1 MEKPVG
7 LQTWG
12 GDAYIFMFRN
22 QLPSL
27 GKTVGVKQVDYF
39 LVTSASEKKLLN
51 SEWSLEN
58 NCYN

>member
-1 MEKPVG
+1 
-7 LQTWG
+7 
-12 GDAYIFMFRN
+12 MFRN

-58 NCYN
+58 YN